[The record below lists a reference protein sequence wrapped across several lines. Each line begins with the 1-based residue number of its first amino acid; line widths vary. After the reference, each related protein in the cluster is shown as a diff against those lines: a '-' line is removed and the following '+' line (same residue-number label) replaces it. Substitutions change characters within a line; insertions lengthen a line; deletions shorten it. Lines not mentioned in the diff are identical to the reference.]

1 MRILKPARIN
11 IVDGR
16 PISADYGDVYASA
29 DGALGQACH
38 VFLDGNDL
46 PRRWAGREQFVVF
59 ETGFGLGVN
68 FLATWAA
75 WRRDP
80 ERPRTLHFV
89 SVEGHPATAHQLI
102 EHAPVGLRDLARE
115 LAEAW
120 PLPVAGQHR
129 CQFAGGDVRLTLVF
143 GDVLEVMA
151 DLMVGA
157 DAFFLDGFSPDR
169 NPAMWQPGVLKVL
182 TRLARPGATLATWS
196 TARAVRDALSAG
208 GFELSLSSG
217 FGRKRH
223 MLRGRFAP
231 RWRIRRHEPPAACVG
246 PRSVMII
253 GSGIAGAS
261 CARSFADRGWD
272 VQMLEQGASIAGAA
286 SSLPWGLIHT
296 RMAGDRDPIA
306 RLTFAGERAAR
317 ALLTRLSPDGWFE
330 GSRLWQNTGVFQ
342 QADSMDE
349 SERWRQLAESTVLPA
364 SLARYVS
371 SERAETLVGVRPRRD
386 GWWLPH
392 GMTVATPIWCRAL
405 LTHSAVRL
413 QTGAEVASLDRESGR
428 WRAHDRQG
436 RCLATAAVVVIAA
449 AMQSARLLGIRHA
462 PMAAVAGLVSWL
474 PTEAVPGLRA
484 GMVGDGYL
492 VPAPDGRT
500 AVGASYQV
508 IDGTEAD
515 IDESAA
521 HAENMARLERLLTMP
536 ASVRATAAFVGVR
549 AVAQDRLPYAGP
561 VVDES
566 ACRDRKLALAG
577 AQFADLPRLPD
588 LYASF
593 ALGSRGLVM
602 APLIAEWIAAL
613 AEGEPSPIGR
623 ELAARIDVGRY
634 PLRALRKRPDTV

>member
-1 MRILKPARIN
+1 MMEPARID
-11 IVDGR
+11 IVGGR

-38 VFLDGNDL
+38 VFLGGNDL
-46 PRRWAGREQFVVF
+46 PRRWAGRDQFVVF

-89 SVEGHPATAHQLI
+89 SVEGHPVAAQQLV
-102 EHAPVGLRDLARE
+102 EHAPAGLRDLARE
-115 LAEAW
+115 LAETW
-120 PLPVAGQHR
+120 PLAVAGTHR
-129 CQFAGGDVRLTLVF
+129 CQFAGGGVRLTLVF

-151 DLMVGA
+151 DLMLGA

-169 NPAMWQPGVLKVL
+169 NPAMWQPGVLKAL

-208 GFELSLSSG
+208 GFELSLSPG

-231 RWRIRRHEPPAACVG
+231 RWRVRRHEPPAASVG
-246 PRSVMII
+246 PRTAMII

-272 VQMLEQGASIAGAA
+272 VQVLEQGAAISGAA
-286 SSLPWGLIHT
+286 SSLPYGLIHT
-296 RMAGDRDPIA
+296 RMADDRDPIA
-306 RLTFAGERAAR
+306 RLTFAGERVAR
-317 ALLTRLSPDGWFE
+317 ALLKRLSPDGWFD
-330 GSRLWQNTGVFQ
+330 GSRLWRNTGVFQ

-349 SERWRQLAESTVLPA
+349 SERWRRLAESTMLPA
-364 SLARYVS
+364 TLARYVS
-371 SERAETLVGVRPRRD
+371 SERAETLIGARPCRH
-386 GWWLPH
+386 GWWLPR
-392 GMTVATPIWCRAL
+392 GMTVATPTWCRAL
-405 LTHSAVRL
+405 LAHSAIRL
-413 QTGAEVASLDRESGR
+413 QTGTEVANLDFESGR

-436 RCLATAAVVVIAA
+436 RCLATSAVVVVAA
-449 AMQSARLLGIRHA
+449 AMQSPRLLGIRQA
-462 PMAAVAGLVSWL
+462 PLTSVAGLVSWL
-474 PTEAVPGLRA
+474 PKDAAPGLRA

-508 IDGTEAD
+508 IDGAEAD

-521 HAENMARLERLLTMP
+521 HAENMARLERLLAMP
-536 ASVRATAAFVGVR
+536 ASVRPTAAFVGVR
-549 AVAQDRLPYAGP
+549 AVARDRLPYAGP

-566 ACRDRKLALAG
+566 ACRDGKLALAG
-577 AQFADLPRLPD
+577 AQFADLPRLPG

-613 AEGEPSPIGR
+613 AEGEPSPLGR
-623 ELAARIDVGRY
+623 ALASRIDVGRY
-634 PLRALRKRPDTV
+634 LLRALRKRPETV